1 MTWLQMIPDNTGRV
15 ITVMYYENGKVKDR
29 DELDDAYASG
39 DITRSQYEAALE
51 GKIDEESVCKW
62 NYSGWN
68 KEYGATEWKSHFSG

>member
-1 MTWLQMIPDNTGRV
+1 MTWLQLIPDNTGRV

-51 GKIDEESVCKW
+51 GQNS
-62 NYSGWN
+62 
-68 KEYGATEWKSHFSG
+68 